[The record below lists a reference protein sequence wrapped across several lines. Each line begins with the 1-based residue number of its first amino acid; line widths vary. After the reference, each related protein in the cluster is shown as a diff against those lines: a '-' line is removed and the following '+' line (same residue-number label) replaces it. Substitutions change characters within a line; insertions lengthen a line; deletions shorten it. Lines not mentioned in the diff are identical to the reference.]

1 MFFDDYKVENNG
13 LYILWEGDSE
23 YDYEGAIKWHGENM
37 LLRWGEEGD
46 DWYFLC
52 HNNQGVSKD
61 RLYNSDLNHT
71 I

>member
-37 LLRWGEEGD
+37 LLRRGEEGD
-46 DWYFLC
+46 DWYFFC
-52 HNNQGVSKD
+52 A
-61 RLYNSDLNHT
+61 T
-71 I
+71 IIKEFLKIDFIIAT